1 MDDQVFKKI
10 LGEALNPMKEDLKSL
25 KEDVSELKEDVSELK
40 EDVSELKEDVSE
52 LKEDVQTLKGS
63 VLNIERTM
71 TSYKDS
77 YKINQH
83 NIERLDTR
91 VSAVEE
97 NLGIEPPD
105 DLKVPHFSTE

>member
-10 LGEALNPMKEDLKSL
+10 LGEALNPMKEDLKS
-25 KEDVSELKEDVSELK
+25 
-40 EDVSELKEDVSE
+40 LKEDVSE